1 MSLSHSLSLL
11 SGFPSLYEDDLF
23 KKFKL
28 KHHRTLQCKYEIDT
42 RNDRSS
48 FHERSLPKADGHRA
62 ELLTPD
68 IDELQR
74 QESALLKCIQS
85 PKINN
90 DNNMSF
96 ATNNQK
102 LYNLCRVCNDRA
114 TGIHYGLATCEGC
127 KGFFKRTVQNKRIY
141 RCNGNG
147 SCIINRSQRN
157 RCQHCRF
164 RKCIMQGMVIA
175 AVRYDRAP
183 GGRTPANVMQLY
195 KYKNETN
202 ELINKN
208 VNEKFNALFDSNMF
222 HCFDQISTIDILFDH
237 LRPLLNSEIVLT
249 QESIKSISLL
259 AIDKFIYWFRS
270 LPFYSTIN
278 IDFSQFMINDR
289 WSNYIVL
296 IIFYFLKM
304 NYSHIHFISYSK
316 CLQRL
321 FNFTQNNFLSS
332 LSYRILDQF
341 FYFLSTFF
349 NIHLTN
355 TEFTLLSILLIHRSN
370 QSNKIHFN
378 SFEYICQILH
388 TYEINR
394 FPSEQPARFNRLL
407 SFLEQIQS
415 ITQTLITHQHFHLP
429 FLLFSN

>member
-1 MSLSHSLSLL
+1 MSLSQSLPLR
-11 SGFPSLYEDDLF
+11 SGFPSVYEDDLF

-42 RNDRSS
+42 QNGRSN
-48 FHERSLPKADGHRA
+48 FHEGSLPDTGGNRA

-74 QESALLKCIQS
+74 RENALLKCIQS
-85 PKINN
+85 PKISN
-90 DNNMSF
+90 DTNMSL
-96 ATNNQK
+96 ATNHRK
-102 LYNLCRVCNDRA
+102 SYSLCKVCNDRA
-114 TGIHYGLATCEGC
+114 TGIHYGLATCEG
-127 KGFFKRTVQNKRIY
+127 FFKRTVQNKRKY
-141 RCNGNG
+141 RCSGNG
-147 SCIINRSQRN
+147 SCIIDKSQRN

-164 RKCIMQGMVIA
+164 RKCLLQGMVIA

-208 VNEKFNALFDSNMF
+208 VNETFNALFDSNIF
-222 HCFDQISTIDILFDH
+222 HCFDQISTIDMLFEH
-237 LRPLLNSEIVLT
+237 LRPLLNSEILLT

-259 AIDKFIYWFRS
+259 TIDKFIYWFRS
-270 LPFYSTIN
+270 LPFYPTIN
-278 IDFSQFMINDR
+278 IDLSQFMINDR

-304 NYSHIHFISYSK
+304 NYSHVHFISYPK

-321 FNFTQNNFLSS
+321 FYFTQNKFLSS

-355 TEFTLLSILLIHRSN
+355 TEFTLLSILLICRSN
-370 QSNKIHFN
+370 QLNKIHFN

-388 TYEINR
+388 TYEITKL
-394 FPSEQPARFNRLL
+394 PSEQPARFNRLL

-415 ITQTLITHQHFHLP
+415 ITQILITHQHFHLP
-429 FLLFSN
+429 FLLFSS